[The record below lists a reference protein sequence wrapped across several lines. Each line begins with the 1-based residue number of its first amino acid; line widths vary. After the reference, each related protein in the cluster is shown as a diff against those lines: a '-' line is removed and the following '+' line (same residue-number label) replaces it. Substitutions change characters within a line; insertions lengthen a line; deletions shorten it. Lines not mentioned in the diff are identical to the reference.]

1 MTKNQTETNTI
12 FLSFL
17 FPFFSIFFSYACL
30 CACMYVCVN
39 VDNNPIPKQNTKKK
53 QNFFKI
59 YFEKISKMYTKTNPQ
74 FQKQTQHT
82 NPTRTLI
89 TISRKRLPSIFR
101 KRSDKLKRDLE
112 DAVREPN
119 SSFTHHRNSSG
130 SSIHGGA
137 GGDPYD
143 DSDRDTLSGDH
154 NVETGCDAEM
164 YGSPN
169 DQFHVGGMGYMKSAN
184 PTNIYMKFEAHETE
198 SHAVRW
204 SPIERV
210 IATGGADRKVKLWD
224 VGKGKWRY

>member
-1 MTKNQTETNTI
+1 MLQKNEQFKLFEYIPFWPNKKKIQT
-12 FLSFL
+12 LK
-17 FPFFSIFFSYACL
+17 
-30 CACMYVCVN
+30 
-39 VDNNPIPKQNTKKK
+39 IPKLQN
-53 QNFFKI
+53 I
-59 YFEKISKMYTKTNPQ
+59 
-74 FQKQTQHT
+74 HT
-82 NPTRTLI
+82 NSI
-89 TISRKRLPSIFR
+89 CNFTISRKRLPSIFR
-101 KRSDKLKRDLE
+101 KRSDKLKRELE

-137 GGDPYD
+137 GGDAYD

-154 NVETGCDAEM
+154 NIETGCDAEM
-164 YGSPN
+164 YGSPQ
-169 DQFHVGGMGYMKSAN
+169 DPFHTGSMGSYMKSAN

-224 VGKGKWRY
+224 VGKGKFYR

>member
-1 MTKNQTETNTI
+1 MLIIIQYQNKTQKNNI
-12 FLSFL
+12 FSKFILKKKIKNIYKNKPS
-17 FPFFSIFFSYACL
+17 
-30 CACMYVCVN
+30 
-39 VDNNPIPKQNTKKK
+39 IPK
-53 QNFFKI
+53 
-59 YFEKISKMYTKTNPQ
+59 TN
-74 FQKQTQHT
+74 QTQHT

-137 GGDPYD
+137 GGDTYD

-224 VGKGKWRY
+224 VGKGKQCY